1 MGPQCLRN
9 NHFHHQSEFT
19 LSRWTGLELNVW
31 WMERSYCISVLRGFP
46 SLWCLPGSPICPS
59 SELLSCSLSAS
70 FLLFFLSISSA
81 AFTCHSLHSHWSG
94 PGSEEAR
101 DVGGFRLHA
110 NLSSKAQ
117 SSSWYSLRCSTFCFS
132 NIPPGFIKEKQVRF
146 AKCHDWLMLRKCD
159 LRKCVST
166 T

>member
-1 MGPQCLRN
+1 MLVRLRWRSQWVAYMGPQCLRN

-94 PGSEEAR
+94 PGSEA
-101 DVGGFRLHA
+101 DSGSMPTFLPKHSRLLGTHWDA
-110 NLSSKAQ
+110 QLSVFLI
-117 SSSWYSLRCSTFCFS
+117 SL
-132 NIPPGFIKEKQVRF
+132 PV
-146 AKCHDWLMLRKCD
+146 L
-159 LRKCVST
+159 
-166 T
+166 